1 MLFVSILFLVLLLLA
16 ILFLVLGLISPQL
29 AFFKKRRHVLY
40 FYPGAVILFFLCM
53 SIFLFSWSITS
64 ENVSKLPTQSNT
76 KIEKDLQSK
85 ADTLSKE
92 NIKLQEE
99 LTATAQTVAELTEE
113 NEQLQQN
120 TAEQNKELSTVK
132 EQLAQIEKEKKETLD
147 NLNAE
152 KEKSEGLTSQL
163 TDAESVQKK
172 LQEEI
177 DGMKSN
183 LVTTEDT
190 SDTINTYEEED
201 YASSNSVY
209 FENCS
214 AAKAA
219 GAAPVRTGDPGY
231 SRDLDRDGDGVGCE
245 S

>member
-64 ENVSKLPTQSNT
+64 EIDSTLPTQGNI
-76 KIEKDLQSK
+76 KIESELQSK
-85 ADTLSKE
+85 TDALSEE
-92 NIKLQEE
+92 NIELQEE
-99 LTATAQTVAELTEE
+99 LITTAQSVSELTEE
-113 NEQLQQN
+113 NEQLKQN

-132 EQLAQIEKEKKETLD
+132 EQLAQIEKEKIDTLND
-147 NLNAE
+147 LNEE
-152 KEKSEGLTSQL
+152 KEKNEGLTSQL

-183 LVTTEDT
+183 VASTEDT
-190 SDTINTYEEED
+190 SDTINTYKEED
-201 YASSNSVY
+201 YSSSNSVY

-231 SRDLDRDGDGVGCE
+231 SRDLDRDGDGIGCE